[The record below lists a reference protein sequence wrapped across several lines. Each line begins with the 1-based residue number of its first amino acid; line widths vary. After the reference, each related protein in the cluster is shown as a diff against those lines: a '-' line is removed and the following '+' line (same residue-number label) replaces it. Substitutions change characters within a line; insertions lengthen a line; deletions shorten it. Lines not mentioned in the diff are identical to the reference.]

1 MNGTRLAMSKGPMRH
16 SRVVVPWNA
25 GLHLRPAARLV
36 RLAQTFSSTILLKC
50 GGKLAD
56 ARSIASLLLLTASMN
71 AVIDIE
77 ASGDDEAHAAQ
88 AIEQIFSSSDDG
100 GASDYQMPG

>member
-1 MNGTRLAMSKGPMRH
+1 MSKEPMRH
-16 SRVVVPWNA
+16 SQVVVPWNA

-36 RLAQTFSSTILLKC
+36 RLAQTFRSTILLKC

-71 AVIDIE
+71 AIIDIE
-77 ASGDDEAHAAQ
+77 ATGEDEAHAAQ
-88 AIEQIFSSSDDG
+88 AIEQIFASDDDG
-100 GASDYQMPG
+100 GASNYQMPD

>member
-1 MNGTRLAMSKGPMRH
+1 MSNRRMKSSQVLVR
-16 SRVVVPWNA
+16 WNA

-36 RLAQTFSSTILLKC
+36 RLAQTFNSTILLKC

-56 ARSIASLLLLTASMN
+56 ARSIVSVMLLAASMN

-77 ASGDDEAHAAQ
+77 ATGVDEANAAQ
-88 AIEQIFSSSDDG
+88 AIEQIFSSDDDSG
-100 GASDYQMPG
+100 LSKFRKGE

>member
-1 MNGTRLAMSKGPMRH
+1 
-16 SRVVVPWNA
+16 VPWIA

-36 RLAQTFSSTILLKC
+36 RLAQTFRSTILLKC

-71 AVIDIE
+71 AVVEIE
-77 ASGDDEAHAAQ
+77 ATGEDEAHAAK
-88 AIEQIFSSSDDG
+88 AMEQIFSSADDG
-100 GASDYQMPG
+100 GSSDYQMPD